1 MLTALAMANE
11 HLPAGCRSPSEMLQV
26 NRRPSFSAHPTYY
39 PGYGATIGLH
49 ALGISVHAALHFWY
63 RNQNKRKL
71 LGREDYR
78 MEGLSEEEIK
88 EIGEH
93 NPRFIYTI

>member
-1 MLTALAMANE
+1 
-11 HLPAGCRSPSEMLQV
+11 MLQV

-49 ALGISVHAALHFWY
+49 ALGVGVHAALHFWY

-78 MEGLSEEEIK
+78 MEGPSEEEIK